1 MYVFGDP
8 HPHSGAVWVTEIW
21 PRNVGAENFF
31 TLGTF
36 WAKICQRNAQIFRCK
51 APEKIGLLRG
61 GGRACTR
68 HPPPPRPESVWPLPR
83 PGGGGG
89 HPSLPQ
95 TRTPSLRR
103 IMFTSQ
109 RAKNKHPNLAFP
121 RASTPE
127 NGAPVYPKVQRPAS
141 GPKQSKKV
149 KECAKG
155 QHACKRTLPESV
167 NP

>member
-1 MYVFGDP
+1 MAQKRRGRKFF
-8 HPHSGAVWVTEIW
+8 HPGHFLGENLPKECPNFSVQSARKNW
-21 PRNVGAENFF
+21 PFA
-31 TLGTF
+31 
-36 WAKICQRNAQIFRCK
+36 
-51 APEKIGLLRG
+51 G
-61 GGRACTR
+61 GGEGLYPP
-68 HPPPPRPESVWPLPR
+68 PPPPRPESVWPLPR

-121 RASTPE
+121 LVSTPE